1 MFNTKAMVFMLR
13 KMDWHCPKVGRNK
26 PGTMIQLGE
35 RAGVRLRDRNG
46 NRNERQMSWK
56 FPR

>member
-1 MFNTKAMVFMLR
+1 VFMLR
-13 KMDWHCPKVGRNK
+13 KMGWHCPKVGQNK
-26 PGTMIQLGE
+26 PGTMFQPGE
-35 RAGVRLRDRNG
+35 RAGVHLRDRSG

>member
-1 MFNTKAMVFMLR
+1 MVLMLR
-13 KMDWHCPKVGRNK
+13 KMGWHCPKVGRNK
-26 PGTMIQLGE
+26 PGTMIQPGE
-35 RAGVRLRDRNG
+35 RAGVRLRDRSG